1 MTEPAVSDV
10 VKEWFDGE
18 HTMFDVVQDTP
29 EVAWLAILQ
38 ILERDLTE
46 EQTAVLA
53 AGPLED
59 LLAQHGSQFIERI
72 EHEAQRSPRFNHLLG
87 GVWRHEMPLEIWE
100 RVQKARR
107 EVW

>member
-1 MTEPAVSDV
+1 MTEPIVSDI
-10 VKEWFDGE
+10 VKEWFDGK
-18 HTMFDVVQDTP
+18 HMMFDVVQDAP

-38 ILERDLTE
+38 ILACELTE
-46 EQTAVLA
+46 DQIAVLA

-72 EHEAQRSPRFNHLLG
+72 EREAQRTPRFNHLLG
-87 GVWRHEMPLEIWE
+87 GVWRHEMPVEIWE

-107 EVW
+107 KVW